1 MKTVSRLAK
10 VLLLLSLQFVIT
22 VQIITVANPTAV
34 YAVAKEKRLTIL
46 FTHDLHSHLTPH
58 RERNFNG
65 EVESVGGFSRL
76 SSIIAEKRKTYGKS
90 DGIILVDAGD
100 FAEGTLYH
108 TIFSKEA
115 PELHLL
121 RNMGYDVITF
131 GNHDFDFY
139 PIGLAEMLY
148 NSQPKPMSSL
158 TAKKPLIV
166 CSNITFSKKGS
177 GDRELKNAFKWY
189 PVHDYEVIERNG
201 LRIGIFGLLGKD
213 AAEDAPFAPPVVFTD
228 QLEAAKRVV
237 KLLKEHEKVDL
248 IVCLSHCGTN
258 PVHNLSEDENLAV
271 SVPDIDVIIS
281 GHTHTLLRKPIIV
294 NNKVID
300 PSDGHGIAHKTFIG
314 SVGAYGTYLGRI
326 RLTVPDNRHGISL
339 DEYELKKVHADIA
352 EDKEIA
358 SCIAMYMHDVEK
370 KYLNHFGYS
379 FRKLIAAMPFD
390 CEAEPYGKGHP
401 GENGLGNLIVDSY
414 RNAVKKAEGSHH
426 IFVNAAVNV
435 LGNIRAPLFHG
446 EITTSDVFETAS
458 LGPEKQGY
466 CGNTIIAIYL
476 KGSDLKQ
483 FLEVETTIAPLK
495 QDAHLSVAGIRF
507 RYNPH
512 RMMFDR
518 VSSVEVQ
525 EPDSTYKQLS
535 DNKLYRVAVNSYV
548 ANLVD
553 LLGKKSFGILN
564 VSLRDSSGRVITNPV
579 SLTVMTKEQAGRGE
593 KIELLREWVALA
605 EYLSAFP
612 VRNNISQIPE
622 HYKGPEGRIII
633 ETSWNPVDLLAGGNW
648 ITWTTL
654 LLIIVVVALLLLLLR
669 LLIRN
674 VRQRM
679 SNV

>member
-1 MKTVSRLAK
+1 M
-10 VLLLLSLQFVIT
+10 
-22 VQIITVANPTAV
+22 N
-34 YAVAKEKRLTIL
+34 
-46 FTHDLHSHLTPH
+46 
-58 RERNFNG
+58 
-65 EVESVGGFSRL
+65 
-76 SSIIAEKRKTYGKS
+76 
-90 DGIILVDAGD
+90 
-100 FAEGTLYH
+100 
-108 TIFSKEA
+108 
-115 PELHLL
+115 
-121 RNMGYDVITF
+121 
-131 GNHDFDFY
+131 
-139 PIGLAEMLY
+139 
-148 NSQPKPMSSL
+148 
-158 TAKKPLIV
+158 
-166 CSNITFSKKGS
+166 
-177 GDRELKNAFKWY
+177 
-189 PVHDYEVIERNG
+189 
-201 LRIGIFGLLGKD
+201 
-213 AAEDAPFAPPVVFTD
+213 
-228 QLEAAKRVV
+228 
-237 KLLKEHEKVDL
+237 
-248 IVCLSHCGTN
+248 
-258 PVHNLSEDENLAV
+258 
-271 SVPDIDVIIS
+271 
-281 GHTHTLLRKPIIV
+281 
-294 NNKVID
+294 
-300 PSDGHGIAHKTFIG
+300 
-314 SVGAYGTYLGRI
+314 
-326 RLTVPDNRHGISL
+326 
-339 DEYELKKVHADIA
+339 
-352 EDKEIA
+352 
-358 SCIAMYMHDVEK
+358 
-370 KYLNHFGYS
+370 
-379 FRKLIAAMPFD
+379 
-390 CEAEPYGKGHP
+390 
-401 GENGLGNLIVDSY
+401 
-414 RNAVKKAEGSHH
+414 
-426 IFVNAAVNV
+426 
-435 LGNIRAPLFHG
+435 G

-564 VSLRDSSGRVITNPV
+564 VSLRDSSGRVITNPD

-593 KIELLREWVALA
+593 KIEPLREWVALA